1 MGRLL
6 KDAYR
11 EWIGESFLTGQTLA
25 LTLNFRQ
32 RNKGVKLTEAVAME
46 TIRRFKYALRRKIFG
61 SRKASRLTD
70 EYDLN
75 FVAAYEGKASRSDGT
90 ALHCH
95 ALLEV
100 PAGQSTEDWRA
111 LCEEQWLKLEWA
123 DPMNYR
129 FDDYWSSGFVTY
141 MLKSRSKDDWE
152 QSIDMAT
159 LRLPQQG
166 ATSQSAEFSEL

>member
-1 MGRLL
+1 MSRLL
-6 KDAYR
+6 KNAYHG
-11 EWIGESFLTGQTLA
+11 WIGEAFLPGKTLA
-25 LTLNFRQ
+25 LTLNFRP
-32 RNKGVKLTEAVAME
+32 RSNGVKLTDAVAME
-46 TIRRFKYALRRKIFG
+46 TIRRFKHALRRKVFG

-75 FVAAYEGKASRSDGT
+75 FVAAYEGKVSREDGI

-100 PAGQSTEDWRA
+100 PAGKSTEDWRA
-111 LCEEQWLKLEWA
+111 LCEEQWMKLEWA
-123 DPMNYR
+123 DPKNYR
-129 FDDYWSSGFVTY
+129 FDDYRSSGFVTY
-141 MLKSRSKDDWE
+141 MLKSRSKNDWE

-166 ATSQSAEFSEL
+166 VTP